1 MLKPHSIQKS
11 LVRGLV
17 HMDPFSFSV
26 HVVKGFVISG
36 TDLDSLCTSTPPESL
51 RKLHTSW
58 NIGMTRKQISTQA
71 DHLKMKRCNEW
82 MRHHFEKQRKAGN
95 NKAKINEVSLIVKIF
110 IGIILR
116 ENFRFARILT
126 LTKISN
132 GALKS
137 VFLK

>member
-1 MLKPHSIQKS
+1 MLKPHSFQKS
-11 LVRGLV
+11 LVRGL
-17 HMDPFSFSV
+17 V

-95 NKAKINEVSLIVKIF
+95 NKAKINEVFLIVKIF
-110 IGIILR
+110 IGIKG
-116 ENFRFARILT
+116 
-126 LTKISN
+126 KISFHAN
-132 GALKS
+132 PYTDKN
-137 VFLK
+137 K